1 MPAFSE
7 SSKASFLTAESK
19 QRMNRSV
26 EDLYKSLDSSVNFEK
41 RLLDLVKAPELI
53 SNDENQISAHENIVK
68 VETEEKD
75 DFLIDEVPKSFE
87 EIYQLS
93 SRNRKKNKEK
103 KRNRDV
109 DNSLESEG
117 LSTTEKR
124 DSILAN
130 AEEEDNEKSK
140 FLTKDGFDYQQYF
153 ASSANN
159 PGEHPNVD
167 ISVDGTVSRLLFSL
181 SISMNIID
189 FSNFSVGLC
198 KEDWMD

>member
-167 ISVDGTVSRLLFSL
+167 ISVDGTVSHLLFSL